1 MHFPFCSLAI
11 QSTCQGLVML
21 FVKALVDSAEVL
33 YGQPR
38 PVTWWEVDHRGSEF
52 QQDNPSLSSREYAAG
67 NDGWQRV

>member
-1 MHFPFCSLAI
+1 
-11 QSTCQGLVML
+11 ML

-38 PVTWWEVDHRGSEF
+38 PVKWWEVDHRGSEF

-67 NDGWQRV
+67 NAGWQRD